1 MVREDMVQEKFDNL
15 TSEHGLLV
23 FLIVISGFMVIRSL
37 QWSQTTAIFPQFVGS
52 ATLIGAVLLLAR
64 NYLPEPLHTVVTG
77 STSITGG
84 QDSEEIAEEKEAK
97 REAEAETYESGIP
110 ERPIGPALF
119 TGILM
124 TLYIGLS
131 FLFSMLV
138 MTPLFALA
146 YLLWFGRPWYTIVFI
161 TVLTIVLAYAFSTVL
176 IVPVDRGMFV
186 GDLLYLAPVG
196 VA

>member
-1 MVREDMVQEKFDNL
+1 MVQGKFDNL

-23 FLIVISGFMVIRSL
+23 FLIVISGLMMIRSVE
-37 QWSQTTAIFPQFVGS
+37 WSQTTAIFPQFVGS
-52 ATLIGAVLLLAR
+52 ATLLGAVLLLVR
-64 NYLPEPLHTVVTG
+64 NYLPEPLHTVVAG

-84 QDSEEIAEEKEAK
+84 QESENIAEEKEEQ
-97 REAEAETYESGIP
+97 RDAEAETYESGIP
-110 ERPIGPALF
+110 DRPIGPALF
-119 TGILM
+119 TGILI

-146 YLLWFGRPWYTIVFI
+146 YLLWFDRPWYIIVFI
-161 TVLTIVLAYAFSTVL
+161 TALTLVLAYAFSTVL
-176 IVPVDRGMFV
+176 IVPVDRGMLV
-186 GDLLYLAPVG
+186 GDLLYLAPMG